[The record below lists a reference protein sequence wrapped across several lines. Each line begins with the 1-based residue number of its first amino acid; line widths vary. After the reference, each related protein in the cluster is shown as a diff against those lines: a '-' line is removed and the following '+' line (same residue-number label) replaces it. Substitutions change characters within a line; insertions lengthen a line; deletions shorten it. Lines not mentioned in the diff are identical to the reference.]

1 MSKTG
6 STWRIIVLNTYW
18 IGLSFKWNALHPI
31 ILPAIM
37 LNYAPVALKNT
48 YLGLLTFIG
57 LVVAAV
63 LQPVAGAVSDGW
75 HSRWGRRRPF
85 MIIATLFDLVF
96 LALIGWAGGLFWLF
110 IGYIGLQ
117 FSSNIG
123 QGPAQGLLPDRVV
136 PEKIG
141 VASGIKTFM
150 DMVALIIA
158 SLAAGRLLD
167 PQGKDPTPIM
177 LVLMTVLVITA
188 GITILGTPE
197 EPTNREGENKVN
209 ESNWWHDLRAQLHV
223 DFHENTAYW
232 WLIGQRLIFLLGI
245 YAVQAFAQYYLR
257 DVLRAEN
264 PVKATGDLLAALTV
278 MLVILALAG
287 GWLADR
293 FGAKRILYIA
303 GGLVA
308 VGMLLFRLAQTP
320 AMLVGYGSIVGA
332 GIGLFLT
339 ASWALSNKLAPAGQ
353 AGKFLGLTNLATAG
367 AGALSRLEGPAIDV
381 ANNAYPGVW
390 AGYTGMFVFGA
401 ICAVLSMVM
410 LTRINLPEVK

>member
-1 MSKTG
+1 MKKVS
-6 STWRIIVLNTYW
+6 SIRRMIVLNTYW

-37 LNYAPVALKNT
+37 LNYAPQALKNT
-48 YLGLLTFIG
+48 YLGVLTFAG
-57 LVVAAV
+57 LMVAAI
-63 LQPVAGAVSDGW
+63 LQPVAGAMSDGW

-85 MIIATLFDLVF
+85 MAVATLFDLVF
-96 LALIGWAGGLFWLF
+96 LAVIGWAGGLVWLF

-117 FSSNIG
+117 FSSNMG
-123 QGPAQGLLPDRVV
+123 QGPAQGLLPDRVT

-150 DMVALIIA
+150 DMAALIIA

-167 PQGKDPTPIM
+167 PQGKDPTLII
-177 LVLMTVLVITA
+177 LVLMVVVVITA

-197 EPTNREGENKVN
+197 EPTNLEGNNHGK
-209 ESNWWHDLRAQLHV
+209 SAGWWHDLRGQLHV
-223 DFHENTAYW
+223 DFRENTAYW
-232 WLIGQRLIFLLGI
+232 WLIGQRLVFLLGI

-264 PVKATGDLLAALTV
+264 PVQATGDLLAALTV
-278 MLVILALAG
+278 ALIILALVG

-293 FGAKRILYIA
+293 FGPKRILYVA
-303 GGLVA
+303 SGLVA
-308 VGMLLFRLAQTP
+308 VGMLLFRLARTP
-320 AMLVGYGSIVGA
+320 GMLVGYGSVVGA

-339 ASWALSNKLAPAGQ
+339 ASWALSNKLAPADQ

-367 AGALSRLEGPAIDV
+367 AGALSRLEGPVIDL
-381 ANNAYPGVW
+381 ANYVYPGVW

-401 ICAVLSMVM
+401 ICAVVSMVM
-410 LTRINLPEVK
+410 LTRINLPE